1 MSVIKAIGT
10 VTAYSKPKSLTD
22 GAALEAIIAIL
33 NLIIVAMIFLA
44 VPCHAIVKASLNR

>member
-22 GAALEAIIAIL
+22 GTALETIIAIL
-33 NLIIVAMIFLA
+33 NFIIVAMIVFSRSIS
-44 VPCHAIVKASLNR
+44 CYSKSFFT

>member
-22 GAALEAIIAIL
+22 GTALETLIAIL
-33 NLIIVAMIFLA
+33 NLIIVTMIFLA

>member
-10 VTAYSKPKSLTD
+10 VTAYSKPKSLKD
-22 GAALEAIIAIL
+22 GTARKTIIAIL
-33 NLIIVAMIFLA
+33 NLIIVTMIFLA